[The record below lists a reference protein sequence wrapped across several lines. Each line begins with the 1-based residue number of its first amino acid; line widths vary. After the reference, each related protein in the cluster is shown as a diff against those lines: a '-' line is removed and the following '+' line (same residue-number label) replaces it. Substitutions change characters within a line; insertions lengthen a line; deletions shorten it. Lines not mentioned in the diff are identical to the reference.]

1 MNDIENYTTGI
12 VISIFCW
19 LTTAWLTGRAVIAAC
34 FEDTLIERIALSF
47 VSIASVGAA
56 WRAFAHA
63 NETPGGVTVAV
74 AVLVLAI
81 AFIGKLR
88 RGFKGERY
96 YRNQRRA
103 VK

>member
-12 VISIFCW
+12 VISIICW
-19 LTTAWLTGRAVIAAC
+19 ITTAWLTGRAVIAAC
-34 FEDTLIERIALSF
+34 FEDTLLERIALSF

-63 NETPGGVTVAV
+63 SETPGGVTVAV
-74 AVLVLAI
+74 AVLFLAM

-88 RGFKGERY
+88 RGCKGERY
-96 YRNQRRA
+96 YRDQRRA